1 MKKDLLIQEID
12 SMIRTLDFI
21 QEGQSFIKHKLSS
34 LLDNLVMHDLLEWS
48 EQLHQE
54 ILNREIA
61 LQILRRDIIKLS
73 NFVINNKEIGDLID
87 TTVVAMYQKCKQ
99 QVVYFELQ
107 YFTWKN
113 VIDDQFDHAL
123 N

>member
-21 QEGQSFIKHKLSS
+21 QDGQSFIKHKLSS

-73 NFVINNKEIGDLID
+73 NFV
-87 TTVVAMYQKCKQ
+87 VAMYQKCKQ

-113 VIDDQFDHAL
+113 VINDQFDHAL